1 MELEPIARLPETGER
16 KAREEKKISS
26 GPKDDHHFWHH
37 LAGTRD
43 YLLGVT
49 VKSVLLRTRE
59 HIVFLDEDTN
69 VHWECSKDTE
79 VRRCYPKIAN
89 RVASLEARSEFLRR
103 AHSSAFLRMVG
114 RDNDLTNTRCL
125 IAQGIIQVFVGKPGA
140 DKETEKHA
148 NEVLDTAE
156 AWISQRAT
164 EVSRLWYFRPFSI
177 LFIVS
182 FIALLVFLTFLTKSK
197 FGWALP
203 YACIAAGGIGAFI
216 SSAIGCARRIPT
228 AASAGQRLH
237 TLEAAIRWSVGLA
250 AGALVYLLCR
260 SHLTQVFPASTAAQ
274 AEYANFGMLAVALLA
289 GASERFFPSLIKK
302 LADPELKK

>member
-1 MELEPIARLPETGER
+1 MELEPIALLPEAGGR
-16 KAREEKKISS
+16 KPPEANRISR

-49 VKSVLLRTRE
+49 VKSVLLRTQE

-103 AHSSAFLRMVG
+103 AHSTAFLRMAG

-140 DKETEKHA
+140 DEETEKHA

-156 AWISQRAT
+156 AWIRQRAN

-177 LFIVS
+177 LFLVS
-182 FIALLVFLTFLTKSK
+182 FIVLLLFLTFFPKPE
-197 FGWALP
+197 WALA
-203 YACIAAGGIGAFI
+203 YACVACGGIGAFI
-216 SSAIGCARRIPT
+216 SSAIGCARVPT
-228 AASAGQRLH
+228 AVSAGQRLH
-237 TLEAAIRWSVGLA
+237 TLEAAIRWSVGLG
-250 AGALVYLLCR
+250 AGALVYLLGR
-260 SHLTQVFPASTAAQ
+260 SNLVNLAQVSPLLTPAQ
-274 AEYANFGMLAVALLA
+274 GEYGNFAMLAVALLA

-302 LADPELKK
+302 LDDPELKK

>member
-1 MELEPIARLPETGER
+1 MKLERIALLPEADGR
-16 KAREEKKISS
+16 KPPEAKKIPS

-103 AHSSAFLRMVG
+103 AHSSAFLRMAG

-140 DKETEKHA
+140 DEETEKYA

-156 AWISQRAT
+156 AWIRQRAT
-164 EVSRLWYFRPFSI
+164 EVSRLWYFSPFSI
-177 LFIVS
+177 LFIAS
-182 FIALLVFLTFLTKSK
+182 FIALLVFLTFLTE

-228 AASAGQRLH
+228 AASAGQRLY
-237 TLEAAIRWSVGLA
+237 TLEAAIRWSVGLG
-250 AGALVYLLCR
+250 AGALVYLLGR
-260 SHLTQVFPASTAAQ
+260 SHLAQVFPASTAAQ
-274 AEYANFGMLAVALLA
+274 GEYANFAMLAVALLA

-302 LADPELKK
+302 LDDPELRK